1 MTLEKNRA
9 TIREASSKR
18 LSPENQAIMHRA
30 TEDLRASSILD
41 RVIKTGDP
49 LPVFALQNAYGR
61 EVRSSDLLA
70 RGPLVLTVFRGSW

>member
-1 MTLEKNRA
+1 MTLEESLA

-30 TEDLRASSILD
+30 NEDLRTSGILAKM
-41 RVIKTGDP
+41 IKVGHP
-49 LPVFALQNAYGR
+49 LPAFSLQNAYGR
-61 EVRSSDLLA
+61 EVSSSDLLA